1 VKLFKPSTKTISNAV
16 IAIGTGL
23 LASPAFAQFAP
34 IVTTSTTVM
43 TTVTAICLA
52 LTTAGIGI
60 AGYRIM
66 FQGATFRDCSN
77 LLIGACV
84 CGGAGTLAAT
94 FAS

>member
-1 VKLFKPSTKTISNAV
+1 MKLFKPSRKTLSNAV
-16 IAIGTGL
+16 IALGTSA

-52 LTTAGIGI
+52 LTTAGVGI
-60 AGYRIM
+60 AGYKIM

-84 CGGAGTLAAT
+84 CGGAGALAAT